1 MKKMRKKIWA
11 SFMTLVMT
19 VTMLSGMS
27 MTASADDTYD
37 IQVQSAVQF
46 NEDTDYDDA
55 IAGVMYS
62 ILGMNAKGWAKDTV
76 KIIAHYRYQIAKD
89 ISGPFA
95 TSIQYDDETNNGNA
109 IFYISERSTGKIY
122 KGSLAYNIDRT
133 DPVITGIENGKG
145 YCESAS
151 FTVTDV
157 ALKSVTDGNRQIT
170 AQADGT
176 YVLSELGDHVI
187 TATDYAGNSTT
198 VTVIVKEHNFS
209 GEMQSDESGH
219 WKECQNEGCH
229 QIDKKPHT
237 PNIAAATETEDKVC
251 MECNFIIEPKLGHL
265 HKLHL
270 ESVKAK
276 AATCIADGNKAY
288 YRCTEDQQCFLDENA
303 ENPVELSDLIIPA
316 AGHQTSDWIVD
327 KEATITAEG
336 SRHKECTVCGTVLE
350 TAVIEKIPMVS
361 YDITEGAN
369 GRYTLN
375 SDESYTICSNG
386 EFAKFVNVEIDGKTV
401 DVKYYTA
408 KSGSTIVTFTKE
420 YMNSLSVG
428 EHVIKMNFTDGTA
441 ETTFVVAKEDSEK
454 ESAKNPQKEPQ
465 KTSEKDIKANTNA
478 NVTKSPQT
486 GDSSHVTLWLAILAI
501 SGSIATGAVAM
512 LRRKKKY
519 TA

>member
-11 SFMTLVMT
+11 SFMTLAMT

-37 IQVQSAVQF
+37 IQAQSAVQF

-198 VTVIVKEHNFS
+198 VTVTVKEHNFS

-251 MECNFIIEPKLGHL
+251 TECNFIIEPKLGHL

-270 ESVKAK
+270 ESVKVK
-276 AATCIADGNKAY
+276 AATCIEDGNKAY

-350 TAVIEKIPMVS
+350 TAVIEKLPMVS

-408 KSGSTIVTFTKE
+408 KSGPTIVTFTKE

-465 KTSEKDIKANTNA
+465 KTSEKDTKANTNA

-486 GDSSHVTLWLAILAI
+486 GDSSHVILWLAILAI